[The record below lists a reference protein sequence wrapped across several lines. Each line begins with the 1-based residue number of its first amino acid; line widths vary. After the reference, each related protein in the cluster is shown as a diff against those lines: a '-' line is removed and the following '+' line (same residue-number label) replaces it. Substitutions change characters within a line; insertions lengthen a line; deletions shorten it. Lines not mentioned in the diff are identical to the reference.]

1 MAAVPLVAM
10 ACAGI
15 TEVPTFGEWF
25 RLRSTGR
32 AAGVAGDRAV
42 RRAAVPDP
50 VAGAVAASARHGG
63 DGRLVPARRCGDRRH
78 GRRGRRGS
86 RSSGPHRSWPARC
99 AVTVGLLVTGA
110 FHEDGLGDIA
120 DAFGGGYTVERRLEI
135 LKDSRHGT
143 YGVAAMCA
151 SIVVRV
157 VALGSMP
164 SGATLFAS
172 AVAAHVIARGAA
184 VALMA
189 VVPLAR
195 HSGLGADYGQAT
207 TRTRGIVTFTMAAA
221 FGGIAVGWWAV
232 PALGVSL
239 AAVLA
244 VGALARHK
252 IGGISGDVLGAA
264 EQVSECAVVVLLGA
278 LALHHPLW
286 WA

>member
-1 MAAVPLVAM
+1 MTADGTSEPARGLPAIGPFAALQFLTRLPVRLRTAPDMAAMVVWFPLAGAAIGALAGGIGALAFQWTAPLVA
-10 ACAGI
+10 
-15 TEVPTFGEWF
+15 
-25 RLRSTGR
+25 
-32 AAGVAGDRAV
+32 
-42 RRAAVPDP
+42 
-50 VAGAVAASARHGG
+50 GA
-63 DGRLVPARRCGDRRH
+63 L
-78 GRRGRRGS
+78 
-86 RSSGPHRSWPARC
+86 

-135 LKDSRHGT
+135 MKDSRHGT
-143 YGVAAMCA
+143 YGVAAMSA

-164 SGATLFAS
+164 SGAALFAS
-172 AVAAHVIARGAA
+172 AVAAHAIARGAA

-189 VVPLAR
+189 TVPLAR

-207 TRTRGIVTFTMAAA
+207 TRTRGVITVAMAAA
-221 FGGIAVGWWAV
+221 LGSVAVGWWAA
-232 PALGVSL
+232 PAIGVAL
-239 AAVLA
+239 VAVLA